1 GRRLPRG
8 LLRLMSS
15 RRDINIT
22 RLGPVRQFAASH
34 PAMIGWRLSD
44 SDYLRATEVQAQMR
58 EILRTNDIVV
68 LSYAR
73 DLLEQAGL
81 QAVVADA
88 HISAMEGSIGAFP
101 RRLLV
106 ADPDQREAR
115 RLLQEAG
122 LGEWLIAP

>member
-1 GRRLPRG
+1 
-8 LLRLMSS
+8 
-15 RRDINIT
+15 
-22 RLGPVRQFAASH
+22 
-34 PAMIGWRLSD
+34 
-44 SDYLRATEVQAQMR
+44 MR

-81 QAVVADA
+81 QVMIADT
-88 HISAMEGSIGAFP
+88 HISVMEGSIGAFP

-106 ADPDQREAR
+106 ADTDQGEAR